1 MCPSNKGHKGTVHAS
16 EQIVFLALE
25 ECWCENLQC
34 LANFSSHAAHEYL
47 GMANAPYD
55 CAENYNF

>member
-1 MCPSNKGHKGTVHAS
+1 MHAS

-25 ECWCENLQC
+25 ESRCENLQC
-34 LANFSSHAAHEYL
+34 LANFSRGAHEYL
-47 GMANAPYD
+47 GMASTPSD